1 MIAAVDGCK
10 GGWIAAIAERWNA
23 PRGAR
28 FVLGADFEAVLQA
41 TRECAM
47 VVVDMPIGLPE
58 GPEPREADVAARAI
72 AYKPSSVFLAPPRAT
87 LAAGTPEEF
96 QRLHRRITG
105 RGAGLPVWGI
115 VPKMRE
121 VDALLTPDSAGR
133 VREYHPELAWQ
144 RLAGRL
150 LAPKRSAVGA
160 LERMRLLDRHYPAW
174 AAEPVALR
182 PQGRTLALDDLLD
195 AAVGLRVAQGIL
207 EATASCTLPD
217 RAPCDGRG
225 LPMQIWY

>member
-10 GGWIAAIAERWNA
+10 GGWIAAIAERWNG

-28 FVLGADFEAVLQA
+28 FVLCADFGAVLEA

-72 AYKPSSVFLAPPRAT
+72 SHKPSSIFLAPPRAT
-87 LAAGTPEEF
+87 LAARTPAEF

-121 VDALLTPDSAGR
+121 VDALLTPAHAGR
-133 VREYHPELAWQ
+133 VREFHPELAWE

-150 LAPKRSAVGA
+150 LAPKRSAAGA
-160 LERMRLLDRHYPAW
+160 LERIRLLDRHYPAW
-174 AAEPVALR
+174 AAEPVTLQPR
-182 PQGRTLALDDLLD
+182 GRTLALDDLLD
-195 AAVGLRVAQGIL
+195 AAVGLRVAQGII
-207 EATASCTLPD
+207 EETAH
-217 RAPCDGRG
+217 RAPDDRG
-225 LPMQIWY
+225 GAAIWY